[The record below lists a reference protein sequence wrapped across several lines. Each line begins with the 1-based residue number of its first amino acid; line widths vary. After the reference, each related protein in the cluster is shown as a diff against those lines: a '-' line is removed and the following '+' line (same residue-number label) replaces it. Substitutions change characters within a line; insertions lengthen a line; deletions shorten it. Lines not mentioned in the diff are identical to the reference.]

1 MNQLQSLL
9 QDSLIATGNVD
20 NCAIVR
26 KKDVSLRA
34 SSSGFTLSTSDIED
48 LVEAFKHPTQTRE
61 DGVQLHG
68 IKYKCVRADKF
79 SIYAKRDDVGL
90 VLVKTAS
97 LILVGTYNKDMY
109 QSICV
114 EAMEK
119 LGEDSL
125 VCF

>member
-68 IKYKCVRADKF
+68 IKYKC
-79 SIYAKRDDVGL
+79 DDVGL

-119 LGEDSL
+119 LADYFREKGK
-125 VCF
+125 